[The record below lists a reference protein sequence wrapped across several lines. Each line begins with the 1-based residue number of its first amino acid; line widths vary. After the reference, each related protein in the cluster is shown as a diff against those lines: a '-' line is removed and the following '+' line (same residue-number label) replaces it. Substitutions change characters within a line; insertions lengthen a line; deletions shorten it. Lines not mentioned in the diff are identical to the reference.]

1 MRICIVGAGA
11 MGVMLGVRLE
21 HAGHEVSYIDRP
33 DVVPVIRA
41 QGMQLINGDGAVQEI
56 PNPDIRADYTFD
68 RPFDYVILAV
78 KAHQLAQLAP
88 RLPSILAEKTA
99 VMTVQNGIPWWYFQ
113 LHGGVYDGHR
123 LQALDADGVIESH
136 IAARRIVGCVAYPAA
151 QTLSPGIVQ
160 HIEGLRFTLGELT
173 GETTARC
180 EAMAGA
186 LIGAGLKSYI
196 TDNIRAEI
204 WLKAWGA
211 LSFNTI
217 SALTGA
223 TMEQICRFPP
233 TRDLAAKMMAEAQV
247 VANKLGIEFR
257 HTIEKRIDGA
267 EKVGA
272 HKTSMLQDLEAG
284 RKMEIEA
291 VAGVVRELGGI
302 TGTEVPSIDAVYACC
317 RLLDHL
323 LPGQT

>member
-11 MGVMLGVRLE
+11 MGIMLGIRLE
-21 HAGHEVSYIDRP
+21 YAGHEVSYIDRP
-33 DVVPVIRA
+33 DVVSVIKA
-41 QGMQLINGDGAVQEI
+41 QGMRLISRDGSVQEVR
-56 PNPDIRADYTFD
+56 NPDIGTDYRFD
-68 RPFDYVILAV
+68 RPFDYVVLAV
-78 KAHQLAQLAP
+78 KAHQIADLAS
-88 RLPSILAEKTA
+88 RLPAMLAEETP

-113 LHGGVYDGHR
+113 LHGGEYEGYR
-123 LQALDADGVIESH
+123 LQALDPDGVIESH
-136 IAARRIVGCVAYPAA
+136 ISARHIVGCVAYPAA
-151 QTLSPGIVQ
+151 QILSPGVVQ
-160 HIEGLRFTLGELT
+160 HVEGLRFTLGELT

-180 EAMAGA
+180 EAMASA
-186 LIGAGLKSYI
+186 LVGAGLKSYI

-223 TMEQICRFPP
+223 TMEQICRFSP
-233 TRDLAAKMMAEAQV
+233 TRNLAATMMAEAQV

-284 RKMEIEA
+284 RKIEIEA
-291 VAGVVRELGGI
+291 VAGVVRDLGRL

-317 RLLDHL
+317 KLLDQL
-323 LPGQT
+323 LPDNA